1 MDDVCCQCY
10 IFKGSEEDPLH
21 NLQSSVQNEK
31 SRFFIQNE
39 EFQDRNNK
47 HNIVKQLYSNTNY
60 LQNQNKQTKK
70 DGNSRTLNVGP
81 W

>member
-39 EFQDRNNK
+39 EFQDRNSE
-47 HNIVKQLYSNTNY
+47 VLNTSTGPFRVWGS
-60 LQNQNKQTKK
+60 LQMRLSHVHKISLRSKA
-70 DGNSRTLNVGP
+70 VH
-81 W
+81 